1 MRSRN
6 YENGF
11 RLTTHDHMLEVPLQ
25 WSKPRRIFVNSMS
38 DLFHQDVPFAFIQ
51 KVLETIRKAH
61 WHEFQILTKRAHR
74 LADLSPLI
82 DWPANLFVG
91 VSVETDD
98 FLFRIGHLLL
108 SGAPRKFISLEPLL
122 GPIPVLPLDEID
134 WVIVGGESG
143 PDSRPMD
150 PAWALD
156 IRDQCAKANV
166 PFMFKQ
172 WGGPDKKR
180 AGRLLDGRE
189 YLALP
194 NGTIFRNSPD

>member
-1 MRSRN
+1 
-6 YENGF
+6 
-11 RLTTHDHMLEVPLQ
+11 
-25 WSKPRRIFVNSMS
+25 
-38 DLFHQDVPFAFIQ
+38 
-51 KVLETIRKAH
+51 
-61 WHEFQILTKRAHR
+61 
-74 LADLSPLI
+74 
-82 DWPANLFVG
+82 
-91 VSVETDD
+91 
-98 FLFRIGHLLL
+98 
-108 SGAPRKFISLEPLL
+108 
-122 GPIPVLPLDEID
+122 
-134 WVIVGGESG
+134 
-143 PDSRPMD
+143 MD